1 MKLRESDNTLEADGK
16 LWTENSKIFSK
27 TEKMKMLYE
36 AKAEDVEFSAAEADQ
51 DDIEAM
57 DRSREADKRQLDEIM
72 KKE

>member
-1 MKLRESDNTLEADGK
+1 MDR
-16 LWTENSKIFSK
+16 ENSKIFSK

-57 DRSREADKRQLDEIM
+57 DRSREADKRQLNEIM

>member
-1 MKLRESDNTLEADGK
+1 MDR
-16 LWTENSKIFSK
+16 ENSKIFSK
-27 TEKMKMLYE
+27 TDKMKMLYE

-57 DRSREADKRQLDEIM
+57 DRSQEADKRQLQEIL

>member
-1 MKLRESDNTLEADGK
+1 MDR
-16 LWTENSKIFSK
+16 ENSKIFSK

-36 AKAEDVEFSAAEADQ
+36 AKEEDVEFSAAEADQ
-51 DDIEAM
+51 DDLEAM

>member
-1 MKLRESDNTLEADGK
+1 MAGMDR
-16 LWTENSKIFSK
+16 ENSKIFSK

-36 AKAEDVEFSAAEADQ
+36 AKEEDVEFSAAEADQ
-51 DDIEAM
+51 DDLEAM

>member
-1 MKLRESDNTLEADGK
+1 MDR
-16 LWTENSKIFSK
+16 ENSKIVSK

-51 DDIEAM
+51 DDLEAM
-57 DRSREADKRQLDEIM
+57 DRSREADKRQLAEIM

>member
-1 MKLRESDNTLEADGK
+1 MDR
-16 LWTENSKIFSK
+16 ENSIIFSK
-27 TEKMKMLYE
+27 TDKMKMLYE

-57 DRSREADKRQLDEIM
+57 DRSREADKRQLGEIM

>member
-1 MKLRESDNTLEADGK
+1 MDR
-16 LWTENSKIFSK
+16 ENSKIFSK

-36 AKAEDVEFSAAEADQ
+36 AKLEDVEFSAAEADQ
-51 DDIEAM
+51 DDLEAM

>member
-1 MKLRESDNTLEADGK
+1 MDR
-16 LWTENSKIFSK
+16 ENSRIFSK

-36 AKAEDVEFSAAEADQ
+36 AKLEDVEFSAAEADQ

>member
-1 MKLRESDNTLEADGK
+1 MDR
-16 LWTENSKIFSK
+16 ENSKIFSK

-57 DRSREADKRQLDEIM
+57 ARSREADKRQLDEIM

>member
-1 MKLRESDNTLEADGK
+1 MDR
-16 LWTENSKIFSK
+16 ENSKIFSK

-51 DDIEAM
+51 EDIEAM
-57 DRSREADKRQLDEIM
+57 DRSREADKRQLEEIM

>member
-1 MKLRESDNTLEADGK
+1 MDR
-16 LWTENSKIFSK
+16 ENSKIFSK

-57 DRSREADKRQLDEIM
+57 DRSLEADKRQLQEIL